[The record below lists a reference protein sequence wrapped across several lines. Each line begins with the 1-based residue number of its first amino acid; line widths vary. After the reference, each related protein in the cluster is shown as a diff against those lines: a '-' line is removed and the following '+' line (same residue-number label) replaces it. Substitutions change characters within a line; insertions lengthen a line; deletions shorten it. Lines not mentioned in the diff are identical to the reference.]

1 MTCHILAAIVL
12 TFCPASATSGCR
24 LSLLVGCCVRPLLAA
39 LASTYNLKM
48 TQQRAGLFS
57 AHSSVLQDIK
67 GSDIFSDDS
76 SGTGHAAGAVPGL
89 SDAKKKALYSTSV
102 FGQDDPA
109 AAPQVNC
116 L

>member
-1 MTCHILAAIVL
+1 
-12 TFCPASATSGCR
+12 
-24 LSLLVGCCVRPLLAA
+24 
-39 LASTYNLKM
+39 
-48 TQQRAGLFS
+48 
-57 AHSSVLQDIK
+57 VLQDIK

-109 AAPQVNC
+109 AAPQVKTLPWHQVPCMLSQSWSYSTC
-116 L
+116 LAVTFIL